1 MFHVK
6 QEGKFVAHNKK
17 TLWVVIL
24 ALSILMLII
33 PATKGVFKGKESSTS
48 KDIILLKEIEVPH
61 SSQINYK
68 KFQEGLIQYWDGVLF
83 SYSSSGQQNWSL
95 HLGVVNPIIKVNLD
109 NVYVFDQ
116 SKNQLIRIN
125 NKGEVVYRT
134 VIEKPLSSLQVCSNN
149 YVLINHERIDNS
161 PINYLLILN
170 EEGKITGEISLN
182 SGDIINT
189 TISQKAS
196 RVVLHTLELQA
207 GNLVKSLLIYD
218 LKGNLI
224 RLDSIEDILL
234 SMHYN
239 NDKLVGIIKD
249 SIISWGKNGEE
260 LWSVNTQMIKNINVL
275 SEENIVIFEGNNEK
289 TGLIQ
294 GRSSENIKVLNY
306 NGNIIG
312 ERGIKVN
319 IAGIDV
325 GKEKI
330 LYYTDRTV
338 FILNDRGQLKM
349 EYKYNSDIEQAY
361 VFPQNYFT
369 IVTKE
374 KISFFKTQEK

>member
-1 MFHVK
+1 M
-6 QEGKFVAHNKK
+6 AHNKK